1 MSIQNHH
8 SAGIQQHKPALS
20 NFLTTRTD
28 YEEVKEVPKENETN
42 ENSSSV
48 QFDKSGNKQD
58 GGETI
63 TDNS

>member
-1 MSIQNHH
+1 M
-8 SAGIQQHKPALS
+8 GKPALS

-48 QFDKSGNKQD
+48 QFDKSGNKQE